1 MIAEKHAFDLDV
13 NQTLVKFCYEAVLF
27 GKRRSASVGGTS
39 LQFAMHIGGQDKAGF
54 ALQLQPTQ
62 TSCFSP
68 LMNERKTTGLPDK
81 IYGDI
86 LNRIVEGEYKEGER
100 LPTEHA
106 LAERFATSRPTVRE
120 ALARLRADGII
131 MTRHGSGTTV
141 ARRPDPDV
149 RRFAPLETLSDIR
162 RCYEFRIVTEAGA
175 AAQAALKA
183 DADDIAA
190 IQHAWDELER
200 IIETRGIGAQDDFL
214 FHLAVAR
221 ASKNPFF
228 ITVMSFIEEQILFS
242 MNLSRNLSLVKTVE
256 RQRLVQ
262 AEHMAVLD
270 AIRRKDAAAAGAA
283 MRAHLENAL
292 ERMFG
297 S

>member
-1 MIAEKHAFDLDV
+1 
-13 NQTLVKFCYEAVLF
+13 
-27 GKRRSASVGGTS
+27 
-39 LQFAMHIGGQDKAGF
+39 
-54 ALQLQPTQ
+54 
-62 TSCFSP
+62 
-68 LMNERKTTGLPDK
+68 MNERKSTGLPDK

-86 LNRIVEGEYKEGER
+86 LNRILEGEYKEGER

-106 LAERFATSRPTVRE
+106 LAERFETSRPTVRE

-131 MTRHGSGTTV
+131 VTRHGSGTTV

-162 RCYEFRIVTEAGA
+162 RCYDFRIVTESGA
-175 AAQAALKA
+175 AELAAQMAE
-183 DADDIAA
+183 ADDIAA

-200 IIETRGIGAQDDFL
+200 VIETQGIGAKDDFA

-221 ASKNPFF
+221 ASKNQFF
-228 ITVMSFIEEQILFS
+228 ITMMSFIEEQIVFS
-242 MNLSRNLSLVKTVE
+242 MNLSRNLSLVKTLE

-262 AEHMAVLD
+262 AEHLAVLD
-270 AIRRKDAAAAGAA
+270 AIRSKDAAAAGEA
-283 MRAHLENAL
+283 MRLHLEHARD
-292 ERMFG
+292 RMFG